1 MNKKMWKRS
10 ILSAL
15 LAGMW
20 CAGSV
25 AYAEVIDMTA
35 PENLGGVVIDN
46 LTSTVKNTYLY
57 KWDSATGKV
66 IGGTILNKK
75 VRIENKE

>member
-20 CAGSV
+20 CAGSA

-35 PENLGGVVIDN
+35 PENLGGVVIENPQSD
-46 LTSTVKNTYLY
+46 VDNTYIY
-57 KWDSATGKV
+57 KWDPA
-66 IGGTILNKK
+66 LQKK
-75 VRIENKE
+75 

>member
-46 LTSTVKNTYLY
+46 LTSTVKNTYPL
-57 KWDSATGKV
+57 
-66 IGGTILNKK
+66 
-75 VRIENKE
+75 

>member
-20 CAGSV
+20 CAGSA

-35 PENLGGVVIDN
+35 LENLGGVVIENPQSD
-46 LTSTVKNTYLY
+46 VDNTYM
-57 KWDSATGKV
+57 T
-66 IGGTILNKK
+66 
-75 VRIENKE
+75 

>member
-20 CAGSV
+20 CAGP
-25 AYAEVIDMTA
+25 ATYAEVIDMTA
-35 PENLGGVVIDN
+35 PENLGGVVIENPQSDE
-46 LTSTVKNTYLY
+46 
-57 KWDSATGKV
+57 
-66 IGGTILNKK
+66 IGRAH
-75 VRIENKE
+75 V